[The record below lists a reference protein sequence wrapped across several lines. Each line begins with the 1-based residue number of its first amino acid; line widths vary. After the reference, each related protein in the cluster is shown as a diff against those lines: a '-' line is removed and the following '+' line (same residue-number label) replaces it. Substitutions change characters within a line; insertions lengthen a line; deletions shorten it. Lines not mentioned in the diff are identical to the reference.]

1 MIQVQGRVTNLS
13 ISGRGAS
20 KMGEL
25 EMTDYQFQTLIQMI
39 TLIIEKSDNLEDA
52 VQKIK
57 ALNPKEIAT

>member
-1 MIQVQGRVTNLS
+1 
-13 ISGRGAS
+13 
-20 KMGEL
+20 MGEL